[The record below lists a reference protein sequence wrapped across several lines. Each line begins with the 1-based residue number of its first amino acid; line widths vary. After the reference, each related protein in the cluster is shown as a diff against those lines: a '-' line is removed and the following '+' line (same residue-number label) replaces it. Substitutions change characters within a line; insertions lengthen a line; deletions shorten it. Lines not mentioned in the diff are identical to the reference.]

1 MKKHLVMIGLLG
13 SLTVSVTGQAA
24 DAKKPL
30 AMWQCQDFLGV
41 QESFRPVVVSYAE
54 ALNHKGKPE
63 EAVLDVEGI
72 SSRTPLLVKQC
83 NENPK
88 LMLRDALAGLKK

>member
-1 MKKHLVMIGLLG
+1 MKKHLLMIGFIG
-13 SLTVSVTGQAA
+13 AATFSVAGHAA
-24 DAKKPL
+24 DSKKPL
-30 AMWQCQDFLGV
+30 AEWQCQDFLGV

-54 ALNHKGKPE
+54 ALNNKGKPE
-63 EAVLDVEGI
+63 EAVVDVEGI
-72 SSRTPLLVKQC
+72 SSRTPMLVKQC

>member
-1 MKKHLVMIGLLG
+1 MKKHLLLIGLIG
-13 SLTVSVTGQAA
+13 SLAFSVTGQAA

-30 AMWQCQDFLGV
+30 GMWQCQDFLDV

-54 ALNHKGKPE
+54 ALNNKGKPE
-63 EAVLDVEGI
+63 EAVVDVEGI
-72 SSRTPLLVKQC
+72 STRTPMLVKQC

>member
-1 MKKHLVMIGLLG
+1 MKKHLRMLGLIGLL
-13 SLTVSVTGQAA
+13 TISVTGHAA

-30 AMWQCQDFLGV
+30 ATWQCQDFLGV
-41 QESFRPVVVSYAE
+41 QETYRPMVVSFAE
-54 ALNHKGKPE
+54 ALNNKGKPE
-63 EAVLDVEGI
+63 EAIVDVEGI
-72 SSRTPLLVKQC
+72 STRTPLLVKQC